1 LKIIFGVEKA
11 YFCNMVSVNNLSLYF
26 GGQDIFKDISFM
38 VNKGDKI
45 GLTGKNGAGKSTL
58 LKVLAKD
65 ITPNNGNVSVP
76 NGLVVGF
83 LRQDLEFEDG
93 RTVLE
98 EAQTAFEFLNDLENQ
113 MNEANKQLTE
123 RTDYESEEYLDIIT
137 QFNDL
142 EERFR
147 MAGGHD
153 TAAEISQVL
162 GGLGFT
168 QYDFNRQTTE
178 FSGGWRMR
186 IELAK
191 ILLMKPDLLLLDE
204 PTNHLDIESIMW
216 LERWLKNYSGAVVL
230 VSHDRLFLD
239 SSTNRTIEVAFSK
252 INDYK
257 ASYTKYLTLREDRI
271 EKQIQ
276 AKKNQDKF
284 IEETKALINKFR
296 AKKNKA
302 AFAQTLIKKLE
313 RLDIIQV
320 EQEDVARMQFRFPPA
335 PHSGKMS
342 LEVKNVS
349 KNYDD
354 LNVLDGVNLEVV
366 RGDKIAFVGKNG
378 EGKST
383 LAKMIVNEVEFKG
396 DIKLGHQVKMGY
408 YAQNQ
413 AEFLDENLTVL
424 ETIEQAA
431 TEETAG
437 KVRSILGSFLFSND
451 EVKKKV
457 KVLSG
462 GERARVALC
471 KLLLEPYNLLVMDEP
486 TNHLD
491 ITSKEL
497 LKKALENYDGSL
509 IVVSHDREF
518 LQGLTEKVFEFKN
531 QNIKEYLGDI
541 DTFLSE
547 KDLENFKQLES
558 SQKEQKN
565 IKQDKSDLQ
574 ESYADKKQ
582 KQKQIKK
589 LQNRVSKLE
598 KQIENLEKSL
608 KSIDEELAIPEK
620 FKEFSEK
627 DGFFEN
633 YEKERQKL
641 KNLEA
646 EWEEALEKLESE
658 N

>member
-1 LKIIFGVEKA
+1 
-11 YFCNMVSVNNLSLYF
+11 
-26 GGQDIFKDISFM
+26 M

-65 ITPNNGNVSVP
+65 LTPNNGNVSVP
-76 NGLVVGF
+76 NGIVVGF

-98 EAQTAFEFLNDLENQ
+98 EAQTSFEFLNDVEIR

-123 RTDYESEEYLDIIT
+123 RTDYESDAYLDIINE
-137 QFNDL
+137 FNVL

-162 GGLGFT
+162 SGLGFS
-168 QYDFNRQTTE
+168 QYDFERQTTE

-191 ILLMKPDLLLLDE
+191 ILLMKPELLLLDE

-216 LERWLKNYSGAVVL
+216 LERWLKNYTGAVVL

-239 SSTNRTIEVAFSK
+239 ASTNRTIEVAFSK

-257 ASYTKYLTLREDRI
+257 ASYTKYLTLREDRV

-276 AKKNQDKF
+276 AKKNQDKY
-284 IEETKALINKFR
+284 IDETKILINKFR

-302 AFAQTLIKKLE
+302 SFAQSLIKKLDKLE
-313 RLDIIQV
+313 IIQV

-342 LEVKNVS
+342 LEVKDAS
-349 KNYDD
+349 KSYGD
-354 LNVLDGVNLEVV
+354 LNVLDKINLEIV
-366 RGDKIAFVGKNG
+366 RGDKLAFVGKNG

-383 LAKMIVNEVEFKG
+383 LAKMIVKELDFTG
-396 DIKLGHQVKMGY
+396 DIQLGHQVKMGY

-431 TEETAG
+431 TEDTAG
-437 KVRSILGSFLFSND
+437 RVRSILGSFLFSND

-497 LKKALENYDGSL
+497 LKKALNNYDGSL

-518 LQGLTEKVFEFKN
+518 LQGLTEKVYEFKN
-531 QNIKEYLGDI
+531 QNIKEYVGDI

-547 KDLENFKQLES
+547 KDLENFKELES
-558 SQKEQKN
+558 SQKEQKKK
-565 IKQDKSDLQ
+565 KQDKSEDQL
-574 ESYADKKQ
+574 SYTDHKNHQ
-582 KQKQIKK
+582 KK
-589 LQNRVSKLE
+589 LKKFQNRISKLE
-598 KQIENLEKSL
+598 KQIEILDKSQ
-608 KSIDEELAIPEK
+608 KQIDADLAIPEK
-620 FKEFSEK
+620 FNEMSKK
-627 DGFFEN
+627 DGFFAEYEN
-633 YEKERQKL
+633 NQIKL
-641 KNLEA
+641 QTLEL
-646 EWEEALEKLESE
+646 EWGQAIEQLESIK
-658 N
+658 

>member
-1 LKIIFGVEKA
+1 
-11 YFCNMVSVNNLSLYF
+11 
-26 GGQDIFKDISFM
+26 M

-65 ITPNNGNVSVP
+65 LTPNNGNVSVP
-76 NGLVVGF
+76 NGIVVGF

-98 EAQTAFEFLNDLENQ
+98 EAQTSFEFLNDVEIR

-123 RTDYESEEYLDIIT
+123 RTDYESDAYLDIINE
-137 QFNDL
+137 FNVL

-162 GGLGFT
+162 SGLGFS
-168 QYDFNRQTTE
+168 QYDFERQTTE

-191 ILLMKPDLLLLDE
+191 ILLMKPELLLLDE

-239 SSTNRTIEVAFSK
+239 ASTNRTIEVAFSK

-257 ASYTKYLTLREDRI
+257 ASYTKYLTLREDRV

-276 AKKNQDKF
+276 AKKNQDKY
-284 IEETKALINKFR
+284 IEETKILINKFR

-302 AFAQTLIKKLE
+302 SFAQSLIKKLDKLE
-313 RLDIIQV
+313 IIQV

-342 LEVKNVS
+342 LEVKNAS
-349 KNYDD
+349 KSYGD
-354 LNVLDGVNLEVV
+354 LNVLDKINLEIV
-366 RGDKIAFVGKNG
+366 RGDKLAFVGKNG

-383 LAKMIVNEVEFKG
+383 LAKMIVKELDFTGE
-396 DIKLGHQVKMGY
+396 IQLGHQVKMGY

-431 TEETAG
+431 TEDTAG
-437 KVRSILGSFLFSND
+437 RVRSILGSFLFSND

-497 LKKALENYDGSL
+497 LKKALNNYDGSL

-518 LQGLTEKVFEFKN
+518 LQGLTQKVYEFKN
-531 QNIKEYLGDI
+531 QNIKEYVGDI

-547 KDLENFKQLES
+547 KDLENFKELES
-558 SQKEQKN
+558 SQKEQKKT
-565 IKQDKSDLQ
+565 KQNKSDDQL
-574 ESYADKKQ
+574 SYTDQKNQQKKV
-582 KQKQIKK
+582 KK
-589 LQNRVSKLE
+589 LQNRISKLE
-598 KQIENLEKSL
+598 KQIEILDKSQ
-608 KSIDEELAIPEK
+608 KQIDADLAIPEK
-620 FKEFSEK
+620 FSELSKKE
-627 DGFFEN
+627 GFFEEYKN
-633 YEKERQKL
+633 NQQKL
-641 KNLEA
+641 QELEVEWGQAAEQLEA
-646 EWEEALEKLESE
+646 IK
-658 N
+658 

>member
-1 LKIIFGVEKA
+1 
-11 YFCNMVSVNNLSLYF
+11 MVSVNNLSLYF

-38 VNKGDKI
+38 VHKGDKI

-58 LKVLAKD
+58 LKVLAKEQS
-65 ITPNNGNVSVP
+65 PNHGNVSIP
-76 NGLVVGF
+76 NGIIIGYLM
-83 LRQDLEFEDG
+83 QDLDFKDG
-93 RTVLE
+93 LTVLE
-98 EAQTAFEFLNDLENQ
+98 EAQTAFEYLNDIEKKMIYANQ
-113 MNEANKQLTE
+113 QLTE
-123 RTDYESEEYLDIIT
+123 RTDYESKEYLDIIT
-137 QFNDL
+137 EFNYL

-147 MAGGHD
+147 MGGGHD

-162 GGLGFT
+162 TGLGFT

-191 ILLMKPDLLLLDE
+191 ILLKKPDLLLLDE
-204 PTNHLDIESIMW
+204 PTNHLDIESIIW
-216 LERWLKNYSGAVVL
+216 LERWLDNYSGAVVL

-239 SSTNRTIEVAFSK
+239 ASTNRTIEVAFSK

-271 EKQIQ
+271 EKQVQ

-284 IEETKALINKFR
+284 IEETKVLINKFR

-302 AFAQTLIKKLE
+302 SFAQSLIKKLDKLE
-313 RLDIIQV
+313 IIKV

-342 LEVKNVS
+342 LVVHDAS
-349 KNYDD
+349 KAYSD
-354 LNVLDGVNLEVV
+354 LKVLDKINLEIV

-383 LAKMIVNEVEFKG
+383 LAKMIVNELDYDGTIE
-396 DIKLGHQVKMGY
+396 LGHQVKMGY

-431 TEETAG
+431 NEDSSG
-437 KVRSILGSFLFSND
+437 RVRSILGSFLFSND
-451 EVKKKV
+451 EVTKKI

-471 KLLLEPYNLLVMDEP
+471 KLLLEPYNLLIMDEP

-497 LKKALENYDGSL
+497 LKKALAKYDGSL
-509 IVVSHDREF
+509 IIVSHDREF
-518 LQGLTEKVFEFKN
+518 LQGLTQKVYEFKS
-531 QNIKEYLGDI
+531 QNIKEYIGDI
-541 DTFLSE
+541 DMFLSE

-558 SQKEQKN
+558 SQLQQKN
-565 IKQDKSDLQ
+565 TKQDKS
-574 ESYADKKQ
+574 ADQLSFTEQKNKK
-582 KQKQIKK
+582 KKIKNLK
-589 LQNRVSKLE
+589 NRISKLE
-598 KQIENLEKSL
+598 KKIEE
-608 KSIDEELAIPEK
+608 IDITQKDLDLQLSDPEK
-620 FKEFSEK
+620 FKELSQQE
-627 DGFFEN
+627 GFFEQ
-633 YEKERQKL
+633 YERNQHKKQE
-641 KNLEA
+641 LEL
-646 EWEEALEKLESE
+646 EWGQAVEQLELQI
-658 N
+658 